1 SYRNK
6 SPGQFFPT
14 RSRFRGQPVLGFV
27 SFISSPQCRVLSVAL
42 RSLLSLRLPGVVSCA
57 ADGVFLF
64 GSQKSLRD
72 RCNKDLPL
80 SGYRAIAGTNAR
92 ASISQL
98 PDVYTH
104 TNTHQTRAKA
114 STSNNNNS

>member
-1 SYRNK
+1 VPENRDIRDVVVPEPPSQAAG
-6 SPGQFFPT
+6 PE
-14 RSRFRGQPVLGFV
+14 V
-27 SFISSPQCRVLSVAL
+27 S
-42 RSLLSLRLPGVVSCA
+42 
-57 ADGVFLF
+57 
-64 GSQKSLRD
+64 
-72 RCNKDLPL
+72 
-80 SGYRAIAGTNAR
+80 YRAIAGTNAR